1 MLPTSHD
8 GRASDASSGEA
19 RKEHAS
25 DDKSRDEAAHADE
38 GILLRRTEVR
48 FRDTGL
54 IQCEVCLRV
63 KPEFQTEPLRQYR
76 TFGRSAL
83 QSVAW
88 HTRNPGQPRGSTI
101 WKCVECSLA
110 IDNDHG
116 NWQERISSFGR
127 AKGRIYTSV
136 PEQPPEFYLPRD
148 VDTVQE

>member
-19 RKEHAS
+19 RKEHAY
-25 DDKSRDEAAHADE
+25 DDKSRYEAAHA
-38 GILLRRTEVR
+38 R
-48 FRDTGL
+48 FRNTGL

-76 TFGRSAL
+76 TFGRTAL

-110 IDNDHG
+110 VGNDHG
-116 NWQERISSFGR
+116 NWPERISLFGK
-127 AKGRIYTSV
+127 AKGQIYTSV
-136 PEQPPEFYLPRD
+136 PDQPPEFYLPRD